1 MLSILKK
8 FVQFGKRTSGGNFL
22 TTCMWILVEDP
33 GMSILYI
40 YILSDIIL
48 YILCYYY
55 YYYHYYCTYII
66 IYFYI
71 LILSYYCITIF
82 LYYHILYYCITILL
96 YYHILSYYY
105 TQTPRFSQAQNS
117 ANTREFCTTSSN
129 GKELRFNYVARMLTS
144 VAYTYQITR
153 TFDTVFP
160 TTREHNCEESPIGA
174 PNTQHEK
181 VFDTQIQADREGVW
195 SRQ

>member
-1 MLSILKK
+1 MFWSKGNHRVRFFQALLDQGQSQCCPFWRSLSNLEKQQVAGISWQHACGYLWKIQ
-8 FVQFGKRTSGGNFL
+8 VCL
-22 TTCMWILVEDP
+22 YCI
-33 GMSILYI
+33 YI
-40 YILSDIIL
+40 YIIWYYII

-55 YYYHYYCTYII
+55 YYYHYYYSYII

-117 ANTREFCTTSSN
+117 ANTREFCTTSNN
-129 GKELRFNYVARMLTS
+129 GKDFMFNYVARVLAC
-144 VAYTYQITR
+144 VAYTYHITR
-153 TFDTVFP
+153 TWGFLTGFL
-160 TTREHNCEESPIGA
+160 
-174 PNTQHEK
+174 
-181 VFDTQIQADREGVW
+181 IQ
-195 SRQ
+195 

>member
-8 FVQFGKRTSGGNFL
+8 FVQFGKTTSGGNFL

-40 YILSDIIL
+40 YIYIIWYYII

-55 YYYHYYCTYII
+55 YYYHYYYSYII

-117 ANTREFCTTSSN
+117 ANTREFCTTSNN
-129 GKELRFNYVARMLTS
+129 GKDFMFNYVARVLAC
-144 VAYTYQITR
+144 VAYTYHITR
-153 TFDTVFP
+153 TWGFLTGFL
-160 TTREHNCEESPIGA
+160 
-174 PNTQHEK
+174 
-181 VFDTQIQADREGVW
+181 IQ
-195 SRQ
+195 